1 MDLTSIL
8 LQNEYTKHSKELKSP
23 WKNMGVDLGL
33 FEILGN
39 SKSNS
44 YIIYLN
50 NKEYSLEDVSIVN
63 SPTPVN
69 SPTTRG
75 GVYFSDK
82 FAFKIR
88 GTIHDLSV
96 IPFLTKTML
105 GPNTEFGMIKITTQI
120 NSDPPKTVL
129 IHANLTNSVQTKS
142 GITLNMIVV
151 ELGYS

>member
-1 MDLTSIL
+1 
-8 LQNEYTKHSKELKSP
+8 
-23 WKNMGVDLGL
+23 MGVDLGL
-33 FEILGN
+33 LETLAN

-44 YIIYLN
+44 YHLHLN
-50 NKEYSLEDVSIVN
+50 DKVYPLEDVSIVN

-88 GTIHDLSV
+88 GTVHDLSV

-105 GPNTEFGMIKITTQI
+105 GPNTEFGKIKITTQI
-120 NSDPPKTVL
+120 NSDNSKTVL

-142 GITLNMIVV
+142 SIILNMIVV